1 MYPGYLPYGYLFLAG
16 DGEQLDAL
24 RAAQDVQR
32 AAGLKEAREVTPSE
46 IEEINPAIRTDGLVG
61 GIFCPTDGF
70 IRPMEILRGYVEGA
84 KRLGVR
90 FEYGVECTDFELDG
104 SGRISTVRTSGG
116 DVAAGE
122 VVNAAGAGR
131 RRWRGRL
138 VWISPSNR
146 SAGRRPL
153 RTPSISCPKK
163 CL

>member
-1 MYPGYLPYGYLFLAG
+1 M
-16 DGEQLDAL
+16 
-24 RAAQDVQR
+24 
-32 AAGLKEAREVTPSE
+32 TPSE

-90 FEYGVECTDFELDG
+90 FEYGVECADFELDG

-116 DVAAGE
+116 DVAGGGRE
-122 VVNAAGAGR
+122 RCGGVGGAGGAGG
-131 RRWRGRL
+131 WSG
-138 VWISPSNR
+138 PSKR

>member
-1 MYPGYLPYGYLFLAG
+1 M
-16 DGEQLDAL
+16 
-24 RAAQDVQR
+24 
-32 AAGLKEAREVTPSE
+32 TPSE

-163 CL
+163 CR